1 MKYSSIGGI
10 EKDWSRITL
19 GCWQIAPS
27 GGWGDICSEKDAEK
41 VVRAALD
48 QGITAFDTAEG
59 YGDGES
65 ERRLGKA
72 LGSQKDSA
80 IIISKIWP
88 EPNQT
93 LKEYQ
98 KALDNSLKSLG
109 RDYVDLYLIHWPG
122 NYFNSPKK
130 SSLLTEYMLSL
141 KQSGKASSIG
151 LSNFKANDIKL
162 LGNNTKE
169 FTLNEIPY
177 SLLDRGYEGETL
189 SLCKQSNMQYMA
201 FSPTAQGLLARPMK
215 AEDFELPTRKTHHL
229 FQPSIFPKTK
239 NVWETVRIIAT
250 ELSCNPIEVAVAW
263 VLKQEN
269 IFTAIVGSRKPE
281 QVEEFASAGDLE
293 LSREHLSRLTKAS
306 NDFPAVKVRG

>member
-1 MKYSSIGGI
+1 MKYCRIEGI

-27 GGWGDICSEKDAEK
+27 DGWGDICSEKDAEK

-48 QGITAFDTAEG
+48 QGVTAFDTAEG

-65 ERRLGKA
+65 ERRLGKT

-98 KALDNSLKSLG
+98 KALDNSLRALG

-130 SSLLTEYMLSL
+130 SSLLTEHMLSL
-141 KQSGKASSIG
+141 KKSGKASAIG
-151 LSNFKANDIKL
+151 LSNFKANDIKF

-169 FTLNEIPY
+169 FALNEIPY

-201 FSPTAQGLLARPMK
+201 FSPTAQGLLARSMK
-215 AEDFELPTRKTHHL
+215 AEDFELPTRKMHHL

-281 QVEEFASAGDLE
+281 QVEEFTSAGDLE